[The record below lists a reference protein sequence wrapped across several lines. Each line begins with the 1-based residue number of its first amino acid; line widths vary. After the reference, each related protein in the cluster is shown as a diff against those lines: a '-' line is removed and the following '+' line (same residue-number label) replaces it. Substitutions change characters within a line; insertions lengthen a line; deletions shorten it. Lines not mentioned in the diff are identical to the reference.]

1 MAYYRQQAEQAQEQ
15 VRDMETNLSI
25 NKEIIKNLLDS
36 IGNSKAATTGVTDDT
51 SPVGNPPTLLSKL
64 QQSLKSLQGEYVN
77 Q

>member
-36 IGNSKAATTGVTDDT
+36 SKAATTVSDDT
-51 SPVGNPPTLLSKL
+51 SPGGNTPTLLSKL
-64 QQSLKSLQGEYVN
+64 
-77 Q
+77 

>member
-1 MAYYRQQAEQAQEQ
+1 
-15 VRDMETNLSI
+15 METNLSI

-36 IGNSKAATTGVTDDT
+36 SKAVNNVADDT
-51 SPVGNPPTLLSKL
+51 SPGGNPPTLLNKL

>member
-1 MAYYRQQAEQAQEQ
+1 
-15 VRDMETNLSI
+15 METNLSI

-36 IGNSKAATTGVTDDT
+36 SKAANTVDESAEDT
-51 SPVGNPPTLLSKL
+51 SPGGNPPTLLSKL

>member
-1 MAYYRQQAEQAQEQ
+1 
-15 VRDMETNLSI
+15 METNLSI

-36 IGNSKAATTGVTDDT
+36 TKPASTASGTTDDT
-51 SPVGNPPTLLSKL
+51 TPGGNPPTLLSKL

>member
-36 IGNSKAATTGVTDDT
+36 SKAATTGVTDDT
-51 SPVGNPPTLLSKL
+51 SPVGHPPTLLSKL